1 MKRHLIAVAATIVAL
16 AAGVG
21 TANAADPPGVPGADQ
36 GLGQLSGS
44 LQGTP
49 SASDAGQSA
58 SNVSSPYAPS
68 GSGVAI
74 PSAPSSATQNANNTA
89 DSTAANTSTTN
100 QTAIPTQTGGSSCT
114 TGCGGGSP
122 GCVSGCGG
130 PGQEQNV
137 AQLSGTQQ
145 DADSTATADQNAVN
159 ANVPVNVA
167 GGSVSSGPSS
177 ATQNANNTGTSSATN
192 TSTTNQT
199 ANPTQTAPSSSC
211 QSGCGGAGQEQ
222 NVIQASLTKQDADSD
237 ATAKQN
243 AVNANVPVSIAGGDV
258 NSGPSS
264 ATQNLNN
271 TADSTAKNTSTTSQT
286 ANPTQKAGSSSCFSG
301 CGGNGQ
307 EQNVLQAS
315 LTKQDADSDATA
327 KQNAVNAN
335 VPVSIAGGDVNSG
348 PSSATQNANN
358 TADSNASNKSDTKQT
373 ANPSQIGGSSS
384 CGGGCGGD
392 GQEQN
397 VIQASLTKQDADSDA
412 TAKQNAVNANVPVSI
427 GGGKSKCECGGD
439 DPPVLAPPASSSAT
453 QNLSNTATSKATN
466 DSTTT
471 QNAMPTQLGGAGDC
485 RSTCGGS
492 SCKSGCGGNGQEQ
505 NVVQIGLTKQ
515 DADSDALAKQN
526 AVNANAP
533 VLVGGSGPFGVGSS
547 SATQNANN
555 TADSTAKN
563 TSTTKQTAIPSQS
576 IAGSQCGCEHGSG
589 IGGNGQEQ
597 NVLQVGLTKQDADS
611 DATAKQDATNVD
623 VPVLIGGSKGH
634 DLKGGDDPSATQ
646 NLNNT
651 ATSNASNTST
661 TTQNATA
668 KQEGASPGCKSGC
681 GGNGQEQNV
690 LQIGLT
696 KQDADSDAFAKQDA
710 VNANAPILLGGSP
723 FGGGSSSATQ
733 NLNNKAD
740 SSATNKSTTDQSA
753 IVSQSLAPS
762 KCGCEK
768 ASGKGGDGQEQN
780 VLQIGI
786 TKQDADSDAF
796 AKQHAVNANVP
807 FSVGGWSPFGPGSSS
822 ATQNA
827 NNTAT
832 SKAPNTSTTHQ
843 SAIASQS
850 LDGAKCSCGGSGKG
864 GSGQEQNVLGI
875 SFTKQ
880 DSDSNAK
887 SKQELTN
894 ADVPIS
900 FWLSRPKK
908 DRKAV
913 MV

>member
-74 PSAPSSATQNANNTA
+74 PSAPSSETQNANNTA

-159 ANVPVNVA
+159 ADVPVNVA

-237 ATAKQN
+237 ATAKHN
-243 AVNANVPVSIAGGDV
+243 AVNANVPV
-258 NSGPSS
+258 
-264 ATQNLNN
+264 
-271 TADSTAKNTSTTSQT
+271 
-286 ANPTQKAGSSSCFSG
+286 C
-301 CGGNGQ
+301 
-307 EQNVLQAS
+307 
-315 LTKQDADSDATA
+315 
-327 KQNAVNAN
+327 
-335 VPVSIAGGDVNSG
+335 IAGGDVNSG

-412 TAKQNAVNANVPVSI
+412 T
-427 GGGKSKCECGGD
+427 SK
-439 DPPVLAPPASSSAT
+439 P
-453 QNLSNTATSKATN
+453 TN

-887 SKQELTN
+887 SKQALTN